1 MRAPRLVRRRDIA
14 NMSDLS
20 VGEGLAGSAPID
32 IAHLSRH
39 TAGDRRLGR
48 EVLGIFRDQAANYL
62 SALEDAEDSA
72 TWRHAAHTLKGAA
85 SAIGAHKVAKL
96 AAVAEELEIGESRN
110 RALTDIRR
118 AVGEARRFIDFQLLD
133 SAH

>member
-1 MRAPRLVRRRDIA
+1 
-14 NMSDLS
+14 MSDLS
-20 VGEGLAGSAPID
+20 VGDGLAGSAPID

-48 EVLGIFRDQAANYL
+48 EVLGVFRDQAEDYL
-62 SALEDAEDSA
+62 SALEGANDSA
-72 TWRHAAHTLKGAA
+72 SWRHAAHTLKGAA
-85 SAIGAHKVAKL
+85 SAVGAHKVAKL
-96 AAVAEELEIGESRN
+96 AAAAEELDLSQSRN
-110 RALTDIRR
+110 RTLTEIRR